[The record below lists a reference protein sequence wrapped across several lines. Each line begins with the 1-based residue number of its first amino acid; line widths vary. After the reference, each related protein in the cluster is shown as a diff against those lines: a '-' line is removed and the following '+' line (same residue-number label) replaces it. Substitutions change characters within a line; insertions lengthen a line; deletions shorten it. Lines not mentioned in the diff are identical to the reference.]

1 MIELLPGAD
10 GKSPTVQIQGCLDVR
25 NANHLQAKLI
35 DLLASGSAAHI
46 DCTKLESIDC
56 ACIQVLLA
64 TLRDARGPIT
74 IDVNPQSE
82 GAKWFGFAG
91 IQERL
96 SAFASPAKETVQ

>member
-10 GKSPTVQIQGCLDVR
+10 GKSPTVQIDGSLDIR
-25 NANHLQAKLI
+25 NANHLQATLSDLI
-35 DLLASGSAAHI
+35 SRGSTAHI

-56 ACIQVLLA
+56 ACIQLLLA
-64 TLRDARGPIT
+64 TLRDARGPIS
-74 IDVNPQSE
+74 IDVDPESE

-96 SAFASPAKETVQ
+96 RSYTSPTKETVQ